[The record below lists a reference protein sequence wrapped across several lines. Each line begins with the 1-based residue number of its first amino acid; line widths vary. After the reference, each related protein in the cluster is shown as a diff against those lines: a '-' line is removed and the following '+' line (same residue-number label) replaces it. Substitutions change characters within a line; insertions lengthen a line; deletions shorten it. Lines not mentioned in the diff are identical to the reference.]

1 MLSFPFVRIYL
12 LDVEKTV
19 ASIQLRILFVDRK
32 KCPSNQGKEVG
43 GVKMLLLLGIVVCKR
58 GTSSVP

>member
-1 MLSFPFVRIYL
+1 M
-12 LDVEKTV
+12 EKTV
-19 ASIQLRILFVDRK
+19 VSIQLRILFVDRK

-43 GVKMLLLLGIVVCKR
+43 GEKMPLSLGVVVCKS